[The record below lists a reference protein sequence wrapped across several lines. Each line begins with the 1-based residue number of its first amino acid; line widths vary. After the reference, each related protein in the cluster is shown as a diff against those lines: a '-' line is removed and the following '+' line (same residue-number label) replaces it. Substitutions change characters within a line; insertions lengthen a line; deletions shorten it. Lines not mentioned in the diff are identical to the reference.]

1 MNKKIDKILEDYI
14 TEFKFFIKE
23 GAMISKI
30 ESQIKKLEDEFDR
43 LDSQGQSTLHITKQL
58 EKLRKELIKW
68 VKLNKAGEGL

>member
-23 GAMISKI
+23 GSMISKI